1 MKLKN
6 KLRLLAWLPMLV
18 LLQACYSFTGAN
30 LDPNIKSISVQNFY
44 NDSGGGPAN
53 MMQLFTERL
62 RDYYQRN
69 TSLSLVDN
77 AGDLQLEGAIVGWNL
92 APVAPTASG
101 NENIGDLSSL
111 QRLTI
116 TVRVSYVNT
125 YDETQSFD
133 RNFSFYSDYNPNTTT
148 LQAEEARLID
158 EIFESIVF
166 DIFNATVANW

>member
-1 MKLKN
+1 MRLKN
-6 KLRLLAWLPMLV
+6 KLALSLLLSLAFCLSG
-18 LLQACYSFTGAN
+18 CYSFTGAN
-30 LDPNIKSISVQNFY
+30 LDPNIQTISVQNFY

-53 MMQLFTERL
+53 LMQIFTERL

-69 TSLSLVDN
+69 TNLNLVDN
-77 AGDLQLEGAIVGWNL
+77 QGDLQLEGAIVGWNL
-92 APVAPTASG
+92 APIAPTASG
-101 NENIGDLSSL
+101 SNNTPDLTSL

-116 TVRVSYVNT
+116 TVNVSYVNT
-125 YDETQSFD
+125 FDETQSFD